1 MNIEDEGSTGD
12 ATCQVDGCS
21 SDIKWHAT
29 VKATNRP
36 ISLCEKHCSEY
47 SQDGLIREMVSV

>member
-1 MNIEDEGSTGD
+1 MNIEDEGSTD

>member
-1 MNIEDEGSTGD
+1 MSIEDEGSTGD

-36 ISLCEKHCSEY
+36 ISLRKT
-47 SQDGLIREMVSV
+47 LL

>member
-1 MNIEDEGSTGD
+1 MSIEDERRTGD

-21 SDIKWHAT
+21 LDIKWHAT

-47 SQDGLIREMVSV
+47 SQDGLLREMVSV